1 MLFTIPVS
9 IGEGVDKLTILDI
22 KLANIKDTNR
32 LADVKKEY
40 DALTKSLET
49 YILKCSRQYNLLKHI
64 NTTIWKLEDEIRE
77 ELSDERCAKVAK
89 SIAYENDCRFRTKD
103 KINKMCSSE
112 LKEQKGYAYKSLYKL
127 MIENTDNI
135 VYTHIDF
142 ILEKS
147 VRFDKIEV
155 SFEEGIADNIIEQ
168 ISEYF
173 SYDNSIQFIKV

>member
-1 MLFTIPVS
+1 MLFTLPVS
-9 IGEGVDKLTILDI
+9 IGEGIDKLTILDI
-22 KLANIKDTNR
+22 KLSNIKDTNR
-32 LADVKKEY
+32 LTDVKKEY
-40 DALTKSLET
+40 EALTKSLET
-49 YILKCSRQYNLLKHI
+49 YILKCSRQYNLLKYI
-64 NTTIWKLEDEIRE
+64 NSTIWKLEDEIRE

-127 MIENTDNI
+127 LIENTDNQ
-135 VYTHIDF
+135 VDTYIDF

-155 SFEEGIADNIIEQ
+155 SFEEGVSDNIIRQ
-168 ISEYF
+168 ITDYF

>member
-1 MLFTIPVS
+1 MLLTLPVS

-22 KLANIKDTNR
+22 KLSNIKDTNR

-40 DALTKSLET
+40 EALTKSLET

-64 NTTIWKLEDEIRE
+64 NSTIWKLEDEIRE

-127 MIENTDNI
+127 LIENTDNQ
-135 VYTHIDF
+135 VDTYIDF

-155 SFEEGIADNIIEQ
+155 SFEEGVADNIIRQ
-168 ISEYF
+168 ITDYF